1 MSLKHIR
8 AVISDIDGVL
18 WEGSQPLPGI
28 QSLFTFLRD
37 RQIPFAL
44 ATNNSTNSPA
54 NYVQKLAKLGVPD
67 IPEQSIVTSSS
78 ATALYLQTRYP
89 AGTRLYMV
97 GMAGLREQ
105 LEKAGFVLA
114 DEDVQAVVAG
124 GDFEFTYEKAKRAT
138 LLIRA
143 GADFIGTNPD
153 VTFPTPEGLVPGAGS
168 ILAMIEAAAG
178 KKPLVVG
185 KPEPAMFEAALRI
198 LQTLPEETLMIG
210 DRLDTDIA
218 GAHHAGLQTALVLT
232 GITQRE
238 DLPNSDTQP
247 DFVFDTL
254 DDLLSVWQTS

>member
-1 MSLKHIR
+1 MTLQHIR
-8 AVISDIDGVL
+8 AVISDMDGVL
-18 WEGSQPLPGI
+18 WEGNQPLPGI
-28 QSLFTFLRD
+28 QTLFAFLRE
-37 RQIPFAL
+37 RQLPFAL

-54 NYVQKLAKLGVPD
+54 NYVLKLAKMGVPD
-67 IPEQSIVTSSS
+67 IPETSIITSSI

-114 DEDVQAVVAG
+114 DHDVQAVVSG
-124 GDFEFTYEKAKRAT
+124 GDFEFTYDKAKRAT

-168 ILAMIEAAAG
+168 ILAMLEAATE
-178 KKPLVVG
+178 KKPLVIG

-232 GITQRE
+232 GITQRDE
-238 DLPNSDTQP
+238 LPNSPVQP

-254 DDLLSVWQTS
+254 EDLLRAWQG

>member
-1 MSLKHIR
+1 MSLKSIR
-8 AVISDIDGVL
+8 AVISDMDGVL
-18 WEGSQPLPGI
+18 WEGNQPLPGI
-28 QSLFTFLRD
+28 QALFAFLRE
-37 RQIPFAL
+37 QPLPFAL

-54 NYVQKLAKLGVPD
+54 NYVQKLAKMGVPD
-67 IPEQSIVTSSS
+67 VPESSIITSSI

-114 DEDVQAVVAG
+114 DHDVQAVVSG

-168 ILAMIEAAAG
+168 ILAMLEAATEQ
-178 KKPLVVG
+178 KPLVVG

-232 GITQRE
+232 GITQRD
-238 DLPNSDTQP
+238 DLPDSPVQP
-247 DFVFDTL
+247 DFVFETL
-254 DDLLSVWQTS
+254 EELLRAWQE